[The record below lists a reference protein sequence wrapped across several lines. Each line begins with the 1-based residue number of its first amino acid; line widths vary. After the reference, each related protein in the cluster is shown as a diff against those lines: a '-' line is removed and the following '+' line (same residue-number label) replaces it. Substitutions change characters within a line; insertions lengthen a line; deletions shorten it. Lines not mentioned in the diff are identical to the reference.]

1 MARVTGSP
9 KKFPPEALEHY
20 NRGEEQQRLF
30 SGTFKLELARTQEI
44 LQRYLPPPPAV
55 IFDVGGGP
63 GVYANWLAQ
72 MGYEVYLIDPV
83 PLHIKQAQEVSQK
96 QPDFPLAGAIVGE
109 AEKLN
114 RKNNSV
120 DVVILLGPLYHLTE
134 RRDRL
139 AVLREARR
147 VLREGGILFAAII
160 SRFASAIDG
169 LFRDLMDDPEFVRI
183 LQRDL
188 KDGQHRNPGNHPFYF
203 TTAYFHL
210 PEEIKE
216 EIAEVGL
223 RHEKTLPVESIGC
236 MLQNFEEHWENPER
250 QNRLL
255 NLIRSLEDEPSLL
268 GTSAHIL
275 AIARKVS

>member
-1 MARVTGSP
+1 MAKAMGSP

-30 SGTFKLELARTQEI
+30 TGTFKLELARTQEI
-44 LQRYLPPPPAV
+44 LQRYLPLPPAV

-83 PLHIKQAQEVSQK
+83 PLHIKQAQEASQK

-109 AEKLN
+109 AGKLD
-114 RKNNSV
+114 RVNNSV
-120 DVVILLGPLYHLTE
+120 DVVMLLGPLYHLTE

-139 AVLREARR
+139 TALREARR

-160 SRFASAIDG
+160 SRFASSIDG

-188 KDGQHRNPGNHPFYF
+188 EDGQHRNPGNHPFYF
-203 TTAYFHL
+203 TTAYFHH
-210 PEEIKE
+210 PEKIKE
-216 EIAEVGL
+216 EIEEVGL
-223 RHEKTLPVESIGC
+223 RHEKTLPVESIGW
-236 MLQNFEEHWENPER
+236 MLQNFEEHWEDPER
-250 QNRLL
+250 RNRLL

-268 GTSAHIL
+268 GASAHIL
-275 AIARKVS
+275 TIARKVF